1 MNEFSYYTFSH
12 RYFFDTLD
20 SYSIQDDHSAI
31 LRELIP
37 ENWKLTRFE
46 HWLQASHDDQKPL
59 DLQGFKIHVSSAWS
73 HAEETLRRV
82 VPICVESDTCFK
94 IVADSALLRFANSK
108 RFGRG
113 GSGKFIVIYPHD
125 TESFIEL
132 IDAIAEATKGLEGPY
147 ILSDKRFK
155 DSKVVFYRYGGFQ
168 RLFDLQIDG
177 TRRSMIRNPNGELIE
192 DRRLPY
198 FELPFEMDD
207 PFPDV
212 STEDEEDD
220 GLLAG
225 RYQVEDA
232 FAYTNTGGVYRAK
245 DHKTGETVVIK
256 EARPHTET
264 WLGRETTVDAITA
277 LRKEHNALEKLA
289 GLQCVPEAIDLFEEW
304 EHTFLVTSFF
314 PGDSLAELRATT
326 DFIVMVNMD
335 DPERVAQFCVQW
347 KRLTL
352 HLFEALDAVHA
363 RGLIVGDVSPTNVL
377 YDQERDEICL
387 IDFEGAFIPDH
398 DHDSATFSVQWFNP
412 GFRAPD
418 RRQNTFLEPVDDY
431 YAMGML
437 LYSMIIPSQSLYELD
452 PQQPIFRF
460 LDYFVEAGL
469 PREVRDIID
478 ALLTGNDAEARQI
491 VDCWEIA

>member
-1 MNEFSYYTFSH
+1 M
-12 RYFFDTLD
+12 
-20 SYSIQDDHSAI
+20 
-31 LRELIP
+31 
-37 ENWKLTRFE
+37 
-46 HWLQASHDDQKPL
+46 
-59 DLQGFKIHVSSAWS
+59 
-73 HAEETLRRV
+73 
-82 VPICVESDTCFK
+82 VPICVEADTCFK

-113 GSGKFIVIYPHD
+113 GSGKFIVVYPHD
-125 TESFIEL
+125 KSSFIRLIDTIAVATES
-132 IDAIAEATKGLEGPY
+132 LEGPY
-147 ILSDKRFK
+147 ILSDKRYK

-168 RLFDLQIDG
+168 RLFDLQVDG
-177 TRRSMIRNPNGELIE
+177 TRRSMIRNATGELIE

-207 PFPDV
+207 PFPDPPE
-212 STEDEEDD
+212 EDDD

-225 RYQVEDA
+225 RYEVEDA

-277 LRKEHNALEKLA
+277 LRKEHNALERLD
-289 GLQCVPEAIDLFEEW
+289 GLSCVPRAIDLFEEW
-304 EHTFLVTSFF
+304 EHIFLVTSFF
-314 PGDSLAELRATT
+314 PGDSLADLRADT

-335 DPERVAQFCVQW
+335 HPDRVRHFCHQW
-347 KRLTL
+347 KRLAL
-352 HLFEALDAVHA
+352 HLFEALDAVHE

-377 YDQERDEICL
+377 YDRERDEICL
-387 IDFEGAFIPDH
+387 IDFEGAFVPDH
-398 DHDSATFSVQWFNP
+398 DADSATFSVQWFNP
-412 GFRAPD
+412 GFRAPE
-418 RRQNTFLEPVDDY
+418 RRQNTFLETMDDF

-460 LDYFVEAGL
+460 IDYFVESGL
-469 PREVRDIID
+469 PREVRDIIQT
-478 ALLTGNDAEARQI
+478 LLTGEDAEARRI
-491 VDCWEIA
+491 VRNWEIEP